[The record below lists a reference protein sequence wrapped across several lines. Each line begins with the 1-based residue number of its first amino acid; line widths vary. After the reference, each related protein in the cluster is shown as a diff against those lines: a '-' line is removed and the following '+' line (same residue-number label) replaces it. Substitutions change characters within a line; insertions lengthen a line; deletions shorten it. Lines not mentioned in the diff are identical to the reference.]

1 MLEKIEI
8 KNFQSHQ
15 ATNLQLSPNVNT
27 LQGNSDCGKSAVMR
41 ALSWL
46 VFNPAGDY
54 FISDW
59 AKRGKTITA
68 PCEVTLFV
76 NGHKVTRKRDKDFNG
91 YILDGQVFEATRN
104 SVPPQVLSV
113 LGLGEVNVQKQLDPP
128 FLLSMSAGDVS
139 RYINSLVNLTR
150 IDKWT
155 TAVNGRTRSLQQQ
168 VDNGKERVER
178 SQAEVDSY
186 SYVEKLE
193 EVSKKMTEIENKVAS
208 LNNEGSALED
218 SVADWE
224 KEHIVLNSL
233 PDVDKVLVLLKEAEA
248 SWRKSET
255 TASEISALKSLLQA
269 HEEQVKAVESLPSVE
284 RVMGALQAAEEV
296 DKKREQLFNN
306 LVSVSSDINKRLSI
320 FVPQV
325 PDKLFEDIALL
336 ERWQNIKRNLKER
349 AESLSN
355 DLCNYGTAVNWISD
369 SERELEPLLQK
380 LSTMVCPLCGRT
392 GIHEED
398 VEIKFAEWAEAYKIQ
413 RGN

>member
-15 ATNLQLSPNVNT
+15 ATALSLSPNVNT
-27 LQGNSDCGKSAVMR
+27 LQGNSDCGKSAVIR
-41 ALSWL
+41 ALGWL

-59 AKRGKTITA
+59 AKRGKTISA
-68 PCEVTLFV
+68 PCEVTLSV
-76 NGHKVTRKRDKDFNG
+76 DGHKVTRRRDKDFNG

-113 LGLGEVNVQKQLDPP
+113 LGLGEVNVQRQLDPP

-168 VDNGKERVER
+168 VESGKQQVER
-178 SQAEVDSY
+178 KQAEVDSY
-186 SYVEKLE
+186 VYVEKLE
-193 EVSKKMTEIENKVAS
+193 DLSKQVTEIENRVVS
-208 LNNEGSALED
+208 LKNEGSALED

-224 KEHIVLNSL
+224 KEHIVLSRL
-233 PDVDKVLVLLKEAEA
+233 PDVDKLLILLKESEA
-248 SWRKSET
+248 SWRKAET
-255 TASEISALKSLLQA
+255 DASEISELKSLLQA
-269 HEEQVKAVESLPSVE
+269 HEDQVKAVERMPSLE
-284 RVMGALQAAEEV
+284 RVMGALQAAEEL
-296 DKKREQLFNN
+296 DKKREQLNNN

-320 FVPQV
+320 FVPKV
-325 PDKLFEDIALL
+325 SHKLFEDVALM

-349 AESLSN
+349 AESLAN
-355 DLCNYGTAVNWISD
+355 DLCNYGTA
-369 SERELEPLLQK
+369 ERWVWDAEHDLEPLMQK

-392 GIHEED
+392 GIHKE
-398 VEIKFAEWAEAYKIQ
+398 
-413 RGN
+413 NL

>member
-15 ATNLQLSPNVNT
+15 ATNLHLSPNVNT

-68 PCEVTLFV
+68 PCEVTLSV
-76 NGHKVTRKRDKDFNG
+76 NGHEVTRRRDKDFNG

-104 SVPPQVLSV
+104 IVPPQVLSV
-113 LGLGEVNVQKQLDPP
+113 LGLGEVNVQRQLDPP

-168 VDNGKERVER
+168 VESGKQQVEKQ
-178 SQAEVDSY
+178 QAEVDSY
-186 SYVEKLE
+186 AYVENLE
-193 EVSKKMTEIENKVAS
+193 AVSKNLTEIEGKLVK
-208 LNNEGSALED
+208 LNSESSALED
-218 SVADWE
+218 SVDNWE

-233 PDVDKVLVLLKEAEA
+233 PNVDKVLVLLKEAEA
-248 SWRKSET
+248 SYRKAEA

-269 HEEQVKAVESLPSVE
+269 HEEQAKAVASLPSVE

-296 DKKREQLFNN
+296 DKKREQIKSK
-306 LVSVSSDINKRLSI
+306 LVSVSSDINKRLAI

-325 PDKLFEDIALL
+325 PDKLFEDVALL

-349 AESLSN
+349 TESLAN
-355 DLCNYGTAVNWISD
+355 DLCNYGTAVSLISN

-380 LSTMVCPLCGRT
+380 LSIMVCPLCGRT

-398 VEIKFAEWAEAYKIQ
+398 VEIEFAGQKLTKF
-413 RGN
+413 N

>member
-15 ATNLQLSPNVNT
+15 ATSLSLSPNVNT

-41 ALSWL
+41 ALGWL

-59 AKRGKTITA
+59 AKRGKTIAA
-68 PCEVTLFV
+68 PCEVTLSV
-76 NGHKVTRKRDKDFNG
+76 NGHKVTRRRDKDFNG
-91 YILDGQVFEATRN
+91 YVLDGQVFEATRN

-113 LGLGEVNVQKQLDPP
+113 LGLGEVNVQRQLDPP

-168 VDNGKERVER
+168 VESGKQQVER
-178 SQAEVDSY
+178 KQDEVNSY

-193 EVSKKMTEIENKVAS
+193 ELSKQVTEIEGKAAS
-208 LNNEGSALED
+208 LSNKSSALEG

-224 KEHIVLNSL
+224 KEHEVLNSL
-233 PDVDKVLVLLKEAEA
+233 PNVDKVLILLRESEA
-248 SWRKSET
+248 SWRKAET
-255 TASEISALKSLLQA
+255 AASEISALKSILQA
-269 HEEQVKAVESLPSVE
+269 HEDQVKAVASLPSVE
-284 RVMGALQAAEEV
+284 RAVGALQAAEGV
-296 DKKREQLFNN
+296 DKKREQLKNK
-306 LVSVSSDINKRLSI
+306 LVSVSSDINKRLAI

-325 PDKLFEDIALL
+325 PDRVFENVALL

-349 AESLSN
+349 AESLAN
-355 DLCNYGTAVNWISD
+355 DLCNYGTAEKWIWD
-369 SERELEPLLQK
+369 AERELDPLLQK

-392 GIHEED
+392 GIHEEA
-398 VEIKFAEWAEAYKIQ
+398 K
-413 RGN
+413 

>member
-15 ATNLQLSPNVNT
+15 ATALSLSPNVNT

-59 AKRGKTITA
+59 AKRGKTIADT
-68 PCEVTLFV
+68 CEVTLFV

-168 VDNGKERVER
+168 VESGKQQVER
-178 SQAEVDSY
+178 KQNEVDSY

-193 EVSKKMTEIENKVAS
+193 ELSRQVTEIENKVEI
-208 LNNEGSALED
+208 LCNEGKSLED
-218 SVADWE
+218 SVSDWE
-224 KEHIVLNSL
+224 KERIVLNSL
-233 PDVDKVLVLLKEAEA
+233 PDVDKVLILLKESES
-248 SWRKSET
+248 SWRKAET
-255 TASEISALKSLLQA
+255 AASEISALKSLLQA
-269 HEEQVKAVESLPSVE
+269 HEDQVKLVERMPSIE

-296 DKKREQLFNN
+296 DKKREQLKNQI
-306 LVSVSSDINKRLSI
+306 VSVSSDINKRLAV
-320 FVPQV
+320 FVPKV
-325 PDKLFEDIALL
+325 PDRVFENVSLL

-349 AESLSN
+349 ADSLAN
-355 DLCNYGTAVNWISD
+355 DLCNYGTAEKWIWD
-369 SERELEPLLQK
+369 ADRELEPLLQK
-380 LSTMVCPLCGRT
+380 LSTMVCPICGRT
-392 GIHEED
+392 GIHEE
-398 VEIKFAEWAEAYKIQ
+398 
-413 RGN
+413 NN

>member
-15 ATNLQLSPNVNT
+15 ATALNLSPNVNT

-68 PCEVTLFV
+68 PCEVTLSV
-76 NGHKVTRKRDKDFNG
+76 NGHKVTRRRDKDFNG
-91 YILDGQVFEATRN
+91 YILDDQVFEATRN

-113 LGLGEVNVQKQLDPP
+113 LGLGEVNVQRQLDPP

-168 VDNGKERVER
+168 VESGKQQVEKQQ
-178 SQAEVDSY
+178 SEVDSY
-186 SYVEKLE
+186 AYVEKLE
-193 EVSKKMTEIENKVAS
+193 AVSKNLTEIESKLVKLS
-208 LNNEGSALED
+208 NEGSALED
-218 SVADWE
+218 SVVDWE

-233 PDVDKVLVLLKEAEA
+233 PNVDKVLVLLKEAEA

-255 TASEISALKSLLQA
+255 AASEISALKLLLQA
-269 HEEQVKAVESLPSVE
+269 HEEQVKAVERMPSVE
-284 RVMGALQAAEEV
+284 RVMGALQAAQEV
-296 DKKREQLFNN
+296 DKKREQLKNK
-306 LVSVSSDINKRLSI
+306 LVSISSDINKRLAI

-325 PDKLFEDIALL
+325 PDKLFEDVALL

-349 AESLSN
+349 AESLAN
-355 DLCNYGTAVNWISD
+355 DLCNYGTAMNWIQE
-369 SERELEPLLQK
+369 SEQELEPLMQK

-392 GIHEED
+392 GIHEE
-398 VEIKFAEWAEAYKIQ
+398 A
-413 RGN
+413 

>member
-15 ATNLQLSPNVNT
+15 ATALNLSPNVNT

-54 FISDW
+54 FVSDW

-68 PCEVTLFV
+68 PCEVTLSV

-113 LGLGEVNVQKQLDPP
+113 LGLGEVNVQRQLDPP

-168 VDNGKERVER
+168 VESGKQQVEKQ
-178 SQAEVDSY
+178 QAEVDSY
-186 SYVEKLE
+186 AYVEKLE
-193 EVSKKMTEIENKVAS
+193 AVSKKLTEVEDRIVS

-224 KEHIVLNSL
+224 KEHIALNSL
-233 PDVDKVLVLLKEAEA
+233 PNVDKVLDLLKEAEE
-248 SWRKSET
+248 SWRKSQKAVDRICEL
-255 TASEISALKSLLQA
+255 EMLLQA
-269 HEEQVKAVESLPSVE
+269 HEEQTKAVASLPSFE
-284 RVMGALQAAEEV
+284 RVAGALQAAQEV
-296 DKKREQLFNN
+296 DKKREQLKNK
-306 LVSVSSDINKRLSI
+306 LVSLSADINKRLGI

-325 PDKLFEDIALL
+325 SDKLFKDVEML
-336 ERWQNIKRNLKER
+336 ERWQNIKRNLEER
-349 AESLSN
+349 AESLAN
-355 DLCNYGTAVNWISD
+355 DLCNYETAMNWIQE
-369 SERELEPLLQK
+369 SEQELEPLMQK
-380 LSTMVCPLCGRT
+380 LSKMVCPLCGRT
-392 GIHEED
+392 GIHKE
-398 VEIKFAEWAEAYKIQ
+398 VK
-413 RGN
+413 

>member
-15 ATNLQLSPNVNT
+15 ATALNLSPNVNT

-68 PCEVTLFV
+68 PCEVTLSV
-76 NGHKVTRKRDKDFNG
+76 NGHKVTRRRDKDFNG
-91 YILDGQVFEATRN
+91 YILDDQVFEATRN
-104 SVPPQVLSV
+104 SVPPQVMSV
-113 LGLGEVNVQKQLDPP
+113 LGLGEVNVQRQLDPP

-168 VDNGKERVER
+168 VESGKQQVEKQ
-178 SQAEVDSY
+178 QAEVDSY
-186 SYVEKLE
+186 AYVENLE
-193 EVSKKMTEIENKVAS
+193 EVSKKMTEIENKVVS
-208 LNNEGSALED
+208 LSNESSALEN
-218 SVADWE
+218 SVSDWE

-233 PDVDKVLVLLKEAEA
+233 PNVDKVLVSLKEAEA
-248 SWRKSET
+248 SWRKSEKA
-255 TASEISALKSLLQA
+255 ASEISVLKSLLQA
-269 HEEQVKAVESLPSVE
+269 HEEQVKAVERMPSVE
-284 RVMGALQAAEEV
+284 RVMGALQAAQEV
-296 DKKREQLFNN
+296 DKKREHLKNK
-306 LVSVSSDINKRLSI
+306 LVSISSDVNKRLAI

-325 PDKLFEDIALL
+325 PDKLFEDVALM

-349 AESLSN
+349 AESLAN
-355 DLCNYGTAVNWISD
+355 DLCNYGTAMNWIQE
-369 SERELEPLLQK
+369 SEQELEPLMQK

-392 GIHEED
+392 GIHEE
-398 VEIKFAEWAEAYKIQ
+398 A
-413 RGN
+413 

>member
-15 ATNLQLSPNVNT
+15 ATALILSPNVNT

-46 VFNPAGDY
+46 IFNPAGDY

-68 PCEVTLFV
+68 PCEVALQV
-76 NGHKVTRKRDKDFNG
+76 NGHKVVRKRDKDFNG

-104 SVPPQVLSV
+104 GVPPQVLSV
-113 LGLGEVNVQKQLDPP
+113 LGLGEVNVQRQLDPP

-168 VDNGKERVER
+168 VESGKQQVEKK
-178 SQAEVDSY
+178 QAEVDSY
-186 SYVEKLE
+186 AYVEKLE
-193 EVSKKMTEIENKVAS
+193 ELSKRITEIENRAAS
-208 LNNEGSALED
+208 LSNESSALEN

-233 PDVDKVLVLLKEAEA
+233 PNVDKVLILLKESEA
-248 SWRKSET
+248 SWRKAET
-255 TASEISALKSLLQA
+255 AASEISAIKSLLQS
-269 HEEQVKAVESLPSVE
+269 HEEQVKLVERMPSVE

-296 DKKREQLFNN
+296 DKKREQLKNK
-306 LVSVSSDINKRLSI
+306 LVSVSSDINKRLAV

-325 PDKLFEDIALL
+325 PDRVFENVALL

-349 AESLSN
+349 AESLAN
-355 DLCNYGTAVNWISD
+355 DLCNYGTAVRWISD

-392 GIHEED
+392 GIHAED
-398 VEIKFAEWAEAYKIQ
+398 
-413 RGN
+413 

>member
-15 ATNLQLSPNVNT
+15 ATALNLSPNVNT

-68 PCEVTLFV
+68 PCEVTLSV
-76 NGHKVTRKRDKDFNG
+76 NGHKVTRRRDKDFNG
-91 YILDGQVFEATRN
+91 YILDDQVFEATRN

-113 LGLGEVNVQKQLDPP
+113 LGLGEVNVQRQLDPP

-168 VDNGKERVER
+168 VESGKQQVEKQ
-178 SQAEVDSY
+178 QAEVDSY
-186 SYVEKLE
+186 AYVEKLE
-193 EVSKKMTEIENKVAS
+193 AVSKQMTEIENKVVS
-208 LNNEGSALED
+208 LSNEGSALED
-218 SVADWE
+218 SVVDWE
-224 KEHIVLNSL
+224 KEHIVLNRL

-248 SWRKSET
+248 SWRKSEKV
-255 TASEISALKSLLQA
+255 ASEISALKSLLQA
-269 HEEQVKAVESLPSVE
+269 HEEQVKAVERMPSVE
-284 RVMGALQAAEEV
+284 RVMGALQAAQEV
-296 DKKREQLFNN
+296 DKKREQLKNK
-306 LVSVSSDINKRLSI
+306 LVSLSADINKRFGI

-325 PDKLFEDIALL
+325 SDKLFKDVEML
-336 ERWQNIKRNLKER
+336 ERWENIKRNLKER
-349 AESLSN
+349 FDSLGN
-355 DLCNYGTAVNWISD
+355 DLCNYGTAMNWIQE
-369 SERELEPLLQK
+369 SEQELEPLMKK

-392 GIHEED
+392 GIHEE
-398 VEIKFAEWAEAYKIQ
+398 A
-413 RGN
+413 